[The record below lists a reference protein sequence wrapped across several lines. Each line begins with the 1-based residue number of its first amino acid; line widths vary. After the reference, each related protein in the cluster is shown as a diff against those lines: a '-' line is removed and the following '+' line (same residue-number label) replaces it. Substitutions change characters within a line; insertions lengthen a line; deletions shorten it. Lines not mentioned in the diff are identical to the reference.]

1 MIAAIRCF
9 FVKNTQI
16 DCTSSVSDNL
26 AANLET
32 VIPETQQTPLL
43 PSDLSVTPRRPIKS
57 VYNDNTQSFISFQN
71 MFLKEIETM
80 KNFTKSV
87 EKKFEEIE
95 NFITSLSVNNH
106 SVGTPE
112 KEKESEREYPLVVEL
127 LKSRVSTLEK
137 QLAEKDAIIDFL
149 LNQKVQNEIDN
160 TTFISQVSNSDIQGH
175 KKTPTN
181 SNIKNS
187 SSEEKHEKVKIVV
200 TGDSMLNDVN
210 EKGLSKSHN
219 VKVKNYPG
227 ATSEAIL
234 DKIGDLL
241 NVKPDCL
248 LVPAGTND
256 LINNVNFLNSVKK
269 VKNSSPNTKLVFSS
283 VILCKDKKDILKKVG
298 EINQRLKNY
307 CK

>member
-1 MIAAIRCF
+1 
-9 FVKNTQI
+9 
-16 DCTSSVSDNL
+16 
-26 AANLET
+26 
-32 VIPETQQTPLL
+32 
-43 PSDLSVTPRRPIKS
+43 
-57 VYNDNTQSFISFQN
+57 

-160 TTFISQVSNSDIQGH
+160 TTFISKVSNSDIQRD
-175 KKTPTN
+175 KKPTN
-181 SNIKNS
+181 SNNKNS
-187 SSEEKHEKVKIVV
+187 NNEEKQEKKKIVV
-200 TGDSMLNDVN
+200 TGDSMLNGVN

-227 ATSEAIL
+227 ATSEDIL
-234 DKIGDLL
+234 DKIDDLL
-241 NVKPDCL
+241 KVKPDCL
-248 LVPAGTND
+248 LVHVGTND
-256 LINNVNFLNSVKK
+256 LTNNMNLLNSVKK
-269 VKNSSPNTKLVFSS
+269 WSTKRRIHLQILNLAFQVSSCVKTKRISRRKLVRQS
-283 VILCKDKKDILKKVG
+283 KD
-298 EINQRLKNY
+298 
-307 CK
+307 